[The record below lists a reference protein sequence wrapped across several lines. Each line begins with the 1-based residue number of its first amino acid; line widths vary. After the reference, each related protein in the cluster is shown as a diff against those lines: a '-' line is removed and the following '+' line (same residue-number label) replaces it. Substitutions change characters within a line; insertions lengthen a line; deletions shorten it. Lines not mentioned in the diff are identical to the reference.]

1 MNLLKKLNVTS
12 LEIINL
18 ILSLFIFIF
27 SYVTLNENLKYGGT
41 SFLIASIVSILFM
54 KFSQFKF
61 KNFERNILQIHIH
74 ISIVFGT
81 ILNFYSY
88 ITDFDFYLH
97 IIFGIVASVFS
108 IPFIKYF
115 LEKSNLK
122 ISNLSLTFVIFIMFC
137 FSSTCGVIWE
147 IYEFAVDNL
156 FNLNTQ
162 NASLLDTMTDI
173 IANTIGIL
181 ISCAVYYFKNNKPK
195 ENLQN

>member
-1 MNLLKKLNVTS
+1 MNLFKKLNFT
-12 LEIINL
+12 LMEKINL

-27 SYVTLNENLKYGGT
+27 SYVTLNEKLKYGGT
-41 SFLIASIVSILFM
+41 SFLIASIISIIFVN
-54 KFSQFKF
+54 FSPFKF
-61 KNFERNILQIHIH
+61 KNFERNVLQIHIN

-88 ITDFDFYLH
+88 ITEFDFYLH
-97 IIFGIVASVFS
+97 ILFGIVASVLS

-122 ISNLSLTFVIFIMFC
+122 ISNISIPFIIFMIFC

-147 IYEFAVDNL
+147 IYEFTVDNL

-162 NASLLDTMTDI
+162 NSSLLDTMTDI

-181 ISCAVYYFKNNKPK
+181 IFCTFYYFKKMKNNETK
-195 ENLQN
+195 